1 MGSPPSSG
9 GRFDAMTPEL
19 VLAIL
24 GAIIIGCVLVLATI
38 AVVVVKAVQI
48 ALRSRRRTPAAR
60 PAEPVTAQGVA
71 DPRTAAAIEAF
82 VAEISGEPV
91 GPVGPAAPATHAPPA
106 VPAAP
111 ALPAPAA
118 PMPVAAIAVVRE
130 PVAVMAP
137 AVTARSAMA
146 SQQPAAPMMP
156 WATWSDS
163 PVAVVR
169 EPAAEPISAG
179 RLSAGRLPARGWSP
193 AGLADAATW
202 DRAVREEQARVAR
215 FGRPVTVVMAELP
228 HLDDIARRLGHAVAD
243 RVVEETARVL
253 VAQGRAEDRIAWLGH
268 ARFGVLLVETREAAA
283 GDYVGRVRAAVDEW
297 LDTAGLSIRL
307 SLGWAGASEG
317 GDVVTAAAIA
327 QELLHDGS
335 DGADA
340 GEDTN
345 RAGGPP
351 VMVGALSGR

>member
-1 MGSPPSSG
+1 
-9 GRFDAMTPEL
+9 
-19 VLAIL
+19 
-24 GAIIIGCVLVLATI
+24 
-38 AVVVVKAVQI
+38 
-48 ALRSRRRTPAAR
+48 
-60 PAEPVTAQGVA
+60 
-71 DPRTAAAIEAF
+71 
-82 VAEISGEPV
+82 
-91 GPVGPAAPATHAPPA
+91 
-106 VPAAP
+106 
-111 ALPAPAA
+111 
-118 PMPVAAIAVVRE
+118 
-130 PVAVMAP
+130 
-137 AVTARSAMA
+137 MA

-283 GDYVGRVRAAVDEW
+283 WDYVGRVRAAVDEW

-317 GDVVTAAAIA
+317 GDVMTAAAIA
-327 QELLHDGS
+327 QELLRDGS
-335 DGADA
+335 DVGGDA
-340 GEDTN
+340 G
-345 RAGGPP
+345 RRVGSP